1 MIDPGS
7 SPQTPKK
14 EVSIYLSEGFEMID
28 HEEARRIKRATWELG
43 RLTRL
48 GWLGVERKRP
58 RLGEFEKEGEK
69 RKDGGEKDKKR
80 KRKRIEEEEEDDEE
94 KKKKKKR
101 RARDEKNQEDRRG
114 SRPVHV
120 LVAPSP
126 DGLI

>member
-80 KRKRIEEEEEDDEE
+80 KRKRIEE
-94 KKKKKKR
+94 KKKTTKR
-101 RARDEKNQEDRRG
+101 RRRRREEQEMRRIRKTVEDPDQ
-114 SRPVHV
+114 STSSSP
-120 LVAPSP
+120 LVPM
-126 DGLI
+126 G

>member
-58 RLGEFEKEGEK
+58 RLGEFENEGERERMEG
-69 RKDGGEKDKKR
+69 RKTRRGRGR
-80 KRKRIEEEEEDDEE
+80 GL
-94 KKKKKKR
+94 KKKTTKR
-101 RARDEKNQEDRRG
+101 RRRRRRRRREEQEMRRIRKTVEDPDQ
-114 SRPVHV
+114 STSSSP
-120 LVAPSP
+120 LVPM
-126 DGLI
+126 G